1 MMKKISMDQSR
12 LIILD
17 IMTAIDRV
25 CRELNISY
33 YMAGGTLIG
42 AIRHKGFVPWDDDID
57 IFVYRKDFDVLIDYL
72 KRNPP
77 FPWFEIYDENRSDYY
92 YPFAKA
98 VDNRTIV
105 EQKNIKTVGGIW
117 VDIFPM
123 ENLPENQIER
133 NLFLRRC
140 RILRNIQLAKLS
152 SVSFSG
158 KKAIAKAM
166 IKWLTF
172 PITNKMWLKICKRYM
187 MKYNKQYTGFVGI
200 TYSPY
205 AREWFEDY
213 MIRPTIDL
221 PFEDRIFMAPK
232 EYDIILRRTFGD
244 YMILPPKEKQKCHDI
259 SAWWKE

>member
-1 MMKKISMDQSR
+1 MTKLRLFKQKLNMMKKISMDQSR

-105 EQKNIKTVGGIW
+105 EQKNIKTVGGI
-117 VDIFPM
+117 
-123 ENLPENQIER
+123 
-133 NLFLRRC
+133 
-140 RILRNIQLAKLS
+140 
-152 SVSFSG
+152 
-158 KKAIAKAM
+158 
-166 IKWLTF
+166 
-172 PITNKMWLKICKRYM
+172 
-187 MKYNKQYTGFVGI
+187 
-200 TYSPY
+200 
-205 AREWFEDY
+205 
-213 MIRPTIDL
+213 
-221 PFEDRIFMAPK
+221 
-232 EYDIILRRTFGD
+232 
-244 YMILPPKEKQKCHDI
+244 
-259 SAWWKE
+259 